1 MNRSFIYVTKLC
13 VAVALLMSNNT
24 NVNGQSTNPQ
34 DSKGMNSILLKPWI
48 GPYGGVPPWRQ
59 VNRDEFLGAFDAA
72 IKISN
77 QEIEAIA
84 NNPDPPTFENT
95 FVALEKSG
103 KTLNRLQ
110 TIFDVHTSNLAT
122 GPIPDIEKAVAP
134 KMSKFGDSIIQNS
147 KLFARIEAIYQGDE
161 MNSLSVS
168 QKRLVK
174 DRYDSFVRQGAKL
187 NDTDRAVLSQKNAAL
202 AGLFADFSQKVLSD
216 EEGYI
221 TWISDAD
228 MLAGLPES
236 TVAAMAGAAS
246 KRGVPI
252 TPRENGALP
261 IRDRQ
266 WNRFLPTPTIADSVK
281 PFGGITITEATTV
294 VTMTPTQSFQQS

>member
-13 VAVALLMSNNT
+13 VAVALLMSSNT

-134 KMSKFGDSIIQNS
+134 KMSKFSDSIIQNS

-161 MNSLSVS
+161 MKSLNSS

-187 NDTDRAVLSQKNAAL
+187 NDKDKAVLSQKNAAL
-202 AGLFADFSQKVLSD
+202 AGLFADFSQKVSLRRRRLHHLD
-216 EEGYI
+216 
-221 TWISDAD
+221 
-228 MLAGLPES
+228 
-236 TVAAMAGAAS
+236 
-246 KRGVPI
+246 
-252 TPRENGALP
+252 
-261 IRDRQ
+261 Q
-266 WNRFLPTPTIADSVK
+266 
-281 PFGGITITEATTV
+281 
-294 VTMTPTQSFQQS
+294 